1 MKIKLESGHE
11 IVISEGNSKMGKVY
25 SFSVSPVITC
35 GANVPCKKECY
46 ACKLC
51 RIYPTVRNSYAA
63 NLDALHNAPAHL
75 IAAAIIDV
83 IKRRGVKL
91 FRFNVSGD
99 FGFNGSFDKFYF
111 DLACKIAKNCPETNF
126 LAFTKIY
133 DAFNMIRPANFNL
146 VASVW
151 NEYAPENIEDKPT
164 AHYCDGSRAMPA
176 DAVKCGG
183 DCEKCGKCFFL
194 GRGEK
199 VYFEKH

>member
-51 RIYPTVRNSYAA
+51 RIYPTVRNSYAM
-63 NLDALHNAPAHL
+63 NLDAIRNAPGME
-75 IAAAIIDV
+75 IVNAIVDV
-83 IKRRGVKL
+83 IKRRNVKL

-99 FGFNGSFDKFYF
+99 FGFNGELDGIY
-111 DLACKIAKNCPETNF
+111 LAMACKVAELCPETRF

-133 DAFNMIRPANFNL
+133 NAFNMERPANFNL

-151 NEYAPENIEDKPT
+151 NEYAPEK
-164 AHYCDGSRAMPA
+164 YR
-176 DAVKCGG
+176 
-183 DCEKCGKCFFL
+183 
-194 GRGEK
+194 R
-199 VYFEKH
+199 